1 MPRGRREPGTGEVTV
16 EMTGKESSPLSST
29 ALKNACDCTKSLRMI
44 RAFFSSWESSL
55 KSSGIL
61 EEDKEKGRRKRRKKT
76 GGGPARE
83 RRRLKR
89 AEARMTTTSSTRS
102 PSPFDT
108 SALVSDDV
116 RLYMGEGVVL
126 PDNQGQVKVDL
137 VKSVAQVAKFQQVS
151 HSGHRLGNNNYL
163 KIGGNFTPVGQLRLG
178 EVDRHDCNRVSPR
191 SQSSLSNYGKA
202 SSLELGSPESG
213 QWLRPGESEHAEVDL
228 TNKTWFFD
236 SIPKQNARELL
247 REFGK

>member
-44 RAFFSSWESSL
+44 RAFFSSWESAL

-61 EEDKEKGRRKRRKKT
+61 EDDKEKGGRKRRRKT
-76 GGGPARE
+76 GGCPARE

-89 AEARMTTTSSTRS
+89 AQERMTTTSSTRS

-137 VKSVAQVAKFQQVS
+137 VKPVGQMAKIQQVS
-151 HSGHRLGNNNYL
+151 HSGPRLGNNNIL
-163 KIGGNFTPVGQLRLG
+163 KKGGNFTPAGQLRLG
-178 EVDRHDCNRVSPR
+178 EVDRPDCNRLSPR
-191 SQSSLSNYGKA
+191 LRSSLSNYGKA
-202 SSLELGSPESG
+202 SSLELNLQESG

-228 TNKTWFFD
+228 TNKTWFLIAFL
-236 SIPKQNARELL
+236 NRMLENY
-247 REFGK
+247 